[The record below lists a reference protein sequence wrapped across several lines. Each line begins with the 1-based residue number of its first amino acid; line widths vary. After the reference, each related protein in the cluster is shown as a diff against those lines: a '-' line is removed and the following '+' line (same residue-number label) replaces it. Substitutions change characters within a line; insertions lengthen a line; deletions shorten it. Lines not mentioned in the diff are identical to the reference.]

1 MRSRASGRE
10 RVEFKARPNTPNALL
25 DFQPA
30 AELLNYSE
38 SSLLSINARPGS
50 EPGNPGAP
58 ARREAGWKQE
68 HLNTTVIMTLPH
80 LLCSQGLLFLV
91 CAR

>member
-1 MRSRASGRE
+1 MVPASFRE
-10 RVEFKARPNTPNALL
+10 CVEFKARPNTLNALL

-38 SSLLSINARPGS
+38 SSLLSINTRPDS

-58 ARREAGWKQE
+58 APCGGRVETGASE
-68 HLNTTVIMTLPH
+68 HNHDYDTSTSPLHPAFVIP
-80 LLCSQGLLFLV
+80 
-91 CAR
+91 